1 VCIDRSVVLIVRLGV
16 NYLRTNRN
24 LMAFVRVIA
33 HITTND
39 LVMDNIR
46 SACRPT
52 ITRRR
57 FWNLILRDGISK
69 SSTLFSP
76 SLIQLTTAQS
86 RRKTRFIRYHED
98 GEKVCASRGAAN
110 NFCSIV
116 RESIE
121 TNPTFDNPSATYY
134 PTKNGEATGCCITLD
149 LSVKRRLV
157 SC

>member
-24 LMAFVRVIA
+24 LMAFVRAIA

-57 FWNLILRDGISK
+57 FWNLTLRDGISK
-69 SSTLFSP
+69 SLTLFSP
-76 SLIQLTTAQS
+76 LSFSLPLPDLAGKPDISGTMRMAREFVRPEAPPTPFAALCAKASKRIRHSTT
-86 RRKTRFIRYHED
+86 
-98 GEKVCASRGAAN
+98 
-110 NFCSIV
+110 
-116 RESIE
+116 
-121 TNPTFDNPSATYY
+121 
-134 PTKNGEATGCCITLD
+134 L
-149 LSVKRRLV
+149 RRLIIPQRTVNRLAVV
-157 SC
+157 SPWTWISSVDR